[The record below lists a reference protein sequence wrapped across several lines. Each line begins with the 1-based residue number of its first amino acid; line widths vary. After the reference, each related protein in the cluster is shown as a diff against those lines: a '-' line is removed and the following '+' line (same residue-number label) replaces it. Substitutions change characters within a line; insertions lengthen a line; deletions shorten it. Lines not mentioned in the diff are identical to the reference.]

1 MQTMLRAAIMLAVLV
16 GLPAAWVY
24 YGPLPPQ
31 AQAAVDRV
39 VATAKEAVEWDRWMV
54 AAESRVAPPPNLPF
68 RTVSA
73 VAPPAQPAAT
83 PPSPPP
89 VASLADRVEPLL
101 AQLRGWGATEYRL
114 EPWGDGRRHFRFS
127 CAMPIVEGATATQLF
142 EAVADNPLESV
153 ERVAADVAAWRTASM
168 TAMR

>member
-39 VATAKEAVEWDRWMV
+39 VATAKETLEWDRWMA
-54 AAESRVAPPPNLPF
+54 AAESRIAPPSVPL

-73 VAPPAQPAAT
+73 AAPLAQPAAT

-89 VASLADRVEPLL
+89 VASLAERVEPLL

-114 EPWGDGRRHFRFS
+114 EPWGDGGRHFRFS
-127 CAMPIVEGATATQLF
+127 CAMPIVEGAAATQLF
-142 EAVADNPLESV
+142 EAVADNPFASV

>member
-24 YGPLPPQ
+24 YGPLPSQ

-39 VATAKEAVEWDRWMV
+39 VATAKEAVEWDRWM
-54 AAESRVAPPPNLPF
+54 ATAESRVAPPVGAPV

-73 VAPPAQPAAT
+73 LTPSAPAAAIPAPT
-83 PPSPPP
+83 PAP
-89 VASLADRVEPLL
+89 SLAQRVEPLL

-114 EPWGDGRRHFRFS
+114 EPWGDGGRHFRFS
-127 CAMPIVEGATATQLF
+127 CAMPIVAGAAATQMF
-142 EAVADNPLESV
+142 EAVAADPCASI
-153 ERVAADVAAWRTASM
+153 ERVAADIAAWRTANM